1 MTKDKFQEEVENLY
15 KIFDDEVMKSDFY
28 DLLSRGGLIESFE
41 MQFINMFQD
50 QLERLQDLVGDYLSS
65 DNLENLEEQENEQ
78 IF

>member
-28 DLLSRGGLIESFE
+28 DLLSRGGLIGSFE

-50 QLERLQDLVGDYLSS
+50 QLEMLQDLVDDYLSS
-65 DNLENLEEQENEQ
+65 DNLENLEEQENE
-78 IF
+78 

>member
-28 DLLSRGGLIESFE
+28 DLLSCGSLIGSFE

-50 QLERLQDLVGDYLSS
+50 QLERLQDLVDDYLSS
-65 DNLENLEEQENEQ
+65 DNLENLEEQENE
-78 IF
+78 